1 MPQAVHEEQK
11 RVIYDAIHS
20 GEILPRDLV
29 HESAAP
35 DVPTDQVLHVVRSFS
50 ELVQE
55 RLKNVPSNGRVTS
68 RELITMLE
76 DAIQARVSANAED
89 DGFQHVACM
98 AKRASEDSDEEEGF
112 P

>member
-1 MPQAVHEEQK
+1 M
-11 RVIYDAIHS
+11 
-20 GEILPRDLV
+20 

-35 DVPTDQVLHVVRSFS
+35 NVPRDQVMHVVRSFS
-50 ELVQE
+50 EVVQE
-55 RLKNVPSNGRVTS
+55 HLRNVPSNGRVAS
-68 RELITMLE
+68 RELTTMLE
-76 DAIQARVSANAED
+76 DAIQATVSANAED